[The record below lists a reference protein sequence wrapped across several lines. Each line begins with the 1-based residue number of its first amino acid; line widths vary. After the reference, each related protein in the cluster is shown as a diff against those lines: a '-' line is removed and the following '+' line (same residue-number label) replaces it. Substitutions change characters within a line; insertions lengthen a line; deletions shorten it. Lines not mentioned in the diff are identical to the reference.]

1 MELSLLLLEKIGVM
15 LIMVAMGFI
24 SVKRGKLK
32 STDST
37 VLSRLTFDW
46 IIPCSLIAAF
56 QRDYEP
62 EKMQAFLFACGA
74 SIFSI
79 LLYIVITRLIHK
91 PLKLNPAEQGS
102 MIFSNSAGLGAPL
115 VAAVLGSDEIFFS
128 AAHMGL
134 QNISIFFVLPLLM
147 SRDAK
152 VSWKKLF
159 LNKNTVSITIGLV
172 LFLTQTR
179 LPGFVGTAVSTVGGL
194 LSPVSMFM
202 IGMIMGGVKLGELL
216 REKRIYLVAAAR
228 LLIYPMIFILI
239 IKFSG
244 IINMLSYARDVL
256 LVVLIGSCASV
267 ATLVTQF
274 ATEYRGQK
282 EAADAGSINVLCT
295 ILCVFTMPLL
305 VLIYQVLC

>member
-1 MELSLLLLEKIGVM
+1 MELSLMLLEKIAVM

-24 SVKRGKLK
+24 SVRLGKLK

-46 IIPCSLIAAF
+46 IIPCSLINAF

-62 EKMQAFLFACGA
+62 EKMQAFLFALGA
-74 SIFSI
+74 AMFSI
-79 LLYIVITRLIHK
+79 LLCVGLTRLVHR
-91 PLKLNPAEQGS
+91 PLKLNPSEQGS
-102 MIFSNSAGLGAPL
+102 MIFSNSAGIGSPL

-147 SRDAK
+147 SRGNGF
-152 VSWKKLF
+152 SWKKLF
-159 LNKNTVSITIGLV
+159 INKNTICLAIGLTLFV
-172 LFLTQTR
+172 LQIR
-179 LPGFVGTAVSTVGGL
+179 LPGPIGSAVSTVGGL

-202 IGMIMGGVKLGELL
+202 IGMIMGGVNFRELL
-216 REKRIYLVAAAR
+216 GNRRLYIVTAGR
-228 LLIYPMIFILI
+228 LLVLPLVFMAIVKL
-239 IKFSG
+239 SG
-244 IINMLSYARDVL
+244 INDLLPYAREVL
-256 LVVLIGSCASV
+256 LVILICCSAST

-274 ATEYRGQK
+274 ATQYRSQE

-305 VLIYQVLC
+305 VMLYQLIC